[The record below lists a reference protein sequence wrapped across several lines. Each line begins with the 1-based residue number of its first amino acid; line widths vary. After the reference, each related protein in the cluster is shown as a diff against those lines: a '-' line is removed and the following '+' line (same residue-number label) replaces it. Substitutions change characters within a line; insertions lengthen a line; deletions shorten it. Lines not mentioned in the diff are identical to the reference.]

1 MLTMFSFSGSWWVPV
16 VRGTMAVVFGVLA
29 FTLVVKTLAGV
40 IPAFGLYA
48 LVDGLFTTAAAI
60 ASRTATRDW
69 WVLLLQGVL
78 GVGVG
83 LATLFYPILTALVL
97 LLYVAAWAI
106 VLGGLPLY
114 GAIRLRREISFE
126 WWLALGGVASVA
138 FGIVLLLRPIEGA
151 VAALW
156 VIASYSIAWGVMLML
171 GGLSTRTRT
180 PLTRAA

>member
-1 MLTMFSFSGSWWVPV
+1 MLTLVSFSGSWWVPV
-16 VRGTMAVVFGVLA
+16 VRGTMAVVFAVIA
-29 FTLVVKTLAGV
+29 FSLTARTLDAVFL
-40 IPAFGLYA
+40 AFGLYVLA
-48 LVDGLFTTAAAI
+48 DGLFAIAAAI
-60 ASRTATRDW
+60 ASRTGTRDW
-69 WVLLLQGVL
+69 WILLLQGVL

-83 LATLFYPILTALVL
+83 LATLIYPIFTAFVL

-106 VLGGLPLY
+106 VLGGLQVY

-126 WWLALGGVASVA
+126 WWLALGGVASMA
-138 FGIVLLLRPIEGA
+138 FGILLLLRPAQGA

-156 VIASYSIAWGVMLML
+156 VIASYSVAWGVMLIL